1 MSLEHLQE
9 LDAAHV
15 IGTYA
20 RLPLEIVRGE
30 GTRVW
35 DDRGREYLDLLCG
48 ISVTNLGHCHP
59 AVVDAVREQAGVLMH
74 ASNLFYTEPGLRL
87 AERLS
92 GSALGGRVFFCNSG
106 AEANEAA
113 LKLARRAKAG
123 GEIVSVVGG
132 FHGRT
137 FGALSATAQESK
149 QAPFAPLV
157 PGFRAV
163 APTAEA
169 ITAAVHDGT
178 AAVLDRAGPGRGR
191 RAPDRAARSC
201 MPRARPAPATARR

>member
-1 MSLEHLQE
+1 MSLEHLRE

-20 RLPLEIVRGE
+20 RLPVELVRGE

-59 AVVDAVREQAGVLMH
+59 AVVAAVREQAGTLIH
-74 ASNLFYTEPGLRL
+74 ASNLFFTEPGLRL
-87 AERLS
+87 AERLVTS
-92 GSALGGRVFFCNSG
+92 SLGGRVFFCNSG

-149 QAPFAPLV
+149 QAPV
-157 PGFRAV
+157 RA
-163 APTAEA
+163 ARPRLPRGRA
-169 ITAAVHDGT
+169 
-178 AAVLDRAGPGRGR
+178 DRRGDRGCGARRHGRGPPRARPGRGR
-191 RAPDRAARSC
+191 RAPDPAGGPRGRAGGLRRGTA
-201 MPRARPAPATARR
+201 PR